1 MTSCSL
7 LLVPEDVYH
16 SLYFSVVFWYF
27 PFIFYSHNYL
37 YETEGTHY
45 NLNLKFFLTHN
56 SCMHGQSLQL
66 CTTLWDPMDRSL
78 PGSSVHGILQAKIL
92 EWVAM
97 PSSRGFSS
105 LRVWM
110 WVSCSFCIAGGFF
123 TSEPQGSPTVRKKVI
138 EESQKESHRRKFYR
152 KCLMFFLWIWG
163 FFPCLFNSFRCF
175 FVTSLPQ
182 LDYDFFPLF

>member
-37 YETEGTHY
+37 YETEGTHH
-45 NLNLKFFLTHN
+45 NLNLKFFLTHK
-56 SCMHGQSLQL
+56 SCMHGQSLHL
-66 CTTLWDPMDRSL
+66 CATYPWTIACQAPLS
-78 PGSSVHGILQAKIL
+78 GILQAKIL

-105 LRVWM
+105 LRVWI

-138 EESQKESHRRKFYR
+138 EESFTERVWR
-152 KCLMFFLWIWG
+152 FFFEFEV
-163 FFPCLFNSFRCF
+163 FFPVCSIPLDAFLLPPCPSLIMIFFHLF
-175 FVTSLPQ
+175 
-182 LDYDFFPLF
+182 